1 MCIDLKEIFTKETI
15 ITNVALM
22 TITEIN
28 NVLILIGM

>member
-1 MCIDLKEIFTKETI
+1 MCIDLQEIFTKETI

-28 NVLILIGM
+28 NFLILIGM